1 MDPEINQVGSRINEI
16 ATGIQSQGLWDY
28 TKDFFA
34 THQHFL
40 YNLGRIIV
48 LCLVIFLLARLAIA
62 IVKKLIEKSIEKIGA
77 MDEAIGRVILNI
89 AKTLIWIIAGLIAL
103 DLFGFNTASILTV
116 LGAAG
121 LAIGL
126 AMKDSLSNIAAGI
139 MLLILHPYKGG
150 DFIECGSV
158 SGVIKELGLFTTTL
172 QTVDGIFV
180 SVPNSVLFGSPIKNY
195 SHNSTRRADITV
207 GIAYSDNLADGLKVL
222 GEMLNSNE
230 RILKDP
236 APQVVVSDLADSS
249 VNLTLRFWATNQNYW
264 DVYWQIKA
272 QLKGV
277 LEGAGL
283 NIPFPQ
289 RVVTFANSPSTEG
302 K

>member
-1 MDPEINQVGSRINEI
+1 M
-16 ATGIQSQGLWDY
+16 
-28 TKDFFA
+28 
-34 THQHFL
+34 
-40 YNLGRIIV
+40 
-48 LCLVIFLLARLAIA
+48 
-62 IVKKLIEKSIEKIGA
+62 
-77 MDEAIGRVILNI
+77 
-89 AKTLIWIIAGLIAL
+89 
-103 DLFGFNTASILTV
+103 
-116 LGAAG
+116 
-121 LAIGL
+121 
-126 AMKDSLSNIAAGI
+126 
-139 MLLILHPYKGG
+139 
-150 DFIECGSV
+150 
-158 SGVIKELGLFTTTL
+158 
-172 QTVDGIFV
+172 
-180 SVPNSVLFGSPIKNY
+180 LFGSPIKNY

-289 RVVTFANSPSTEG
+289 RVVTFANSPE

>member
-1 MDPEINQVGSRINEI
+1 MDPEIKEVGNKLNQIT
-16 ATGIQSQGLWDY
+16 TGIQSQGFWDY
-28 TKDFFA
+28 TKEFFS
-34 THQHFL
+34 THQNFL
-40 YNLGRIIV
+40 YNLGKLIV
-48 LCLVIFLLARLAIA
+48 LCLVVFLLARLACV
-62 IVKKLIEKSIEKIGA
+62 IVKKLIEKSIQKIGA
-77 MDEAIGRVILNI
+77 MDEAIGHVIYNI
-89 AKTLIWIIAGLIAL
+89 ARTLIWIIAGLIAL

-150 DFIECGSV
+150 DFIECGSI

-195 SHNSTRRADITV
+195 SHNATRRADITV
-207 GIAYSDNLADGLKVL
+207 GIAYSDNLAEGLKVL
-222 GEMLNSNE
+222 GELLNSNE

-249 VNLTLRFWATNQNYW
+249 VNITLRFWATNQNYW
-264 DVYWQIKA
+264 DVYWQVKA
-272 QLKGV
+272 QLKGTI
-277 LEGAGL
+277 EGAGL

-289 RVVTFANSPSTEG
+289 RVVTFANNPADVR

>member
-1 MDPEINQVGSRINEI
+1 MEPEINKVEAQVNQI
-16 ATGIQSQGLWDY
+16 ASGIHDQGFWDY
-28 TKDFFA
+28 AKSLVSTNQGA
-34 THQHFL
+34 L
-40 YNLGRIIV
+40 YHLGKV
-48 LCLVIFLLARLAIA
+48 LILSLIIFLLAKFVIFIA
-62 IVKKLIEKSIEKIGA
+62 KKLIKKSVEKINS
-77 MDEAIGRVILNI
+77 MDEAIGKVILNI
-89 AKTLIWIIAGLIAL
+89 AKTLIWIITALIVL
-103 DLFGFNTASILTV
+103 ELFGFNTASILTV

-126 AMKDSLSNIAAGI
+126 AMKDSLSNIASGI
-139 MLLILHPYKGG
+139 MLLILHPYKAG

-158 SGVIKELGLFTTTL
+158 SGIIKELGLFTTTM

-195 SHNSTRRADITV
+195 SHNSKRMAIVTV
-207 GIAYSDNLADGLKVL
+207 GIAYSDSLSEGLKVL
-222 GEMLNSNE
+222 RDLLNSNE

-249 VNLTLRFWATNQNYW
+249 VNLTLRFWAETANYW
-264 DVYWQIKA
+264 EVYWQIKA
-272 QLKGV
+272 QLKDA

-289 RVVTFANSPSTEG
+289 RVVTFANALPQSD